1 MRDLDSTGVV
11 SAFRQNVSTGV
22 ASAFR
27 RNWLLLT
34 VFRLLAAAA
43 TAGAQ
48 DQPLAFAPPA
58 AGIAVTTNVEY
69 AVSGDAHLAMDV
81 YTPPVAAP
89 GGPALV
95 FFNRGT
101 GESRRT
107 RLYDGWA
114 RAAASQGIVGVLADL

>member
-1 MRDLDSTGVV
+1 MRDLGSTGVV
-11 SAFRQNVSTGV
+11 SAFRQNLRTVVASAFRRNVSTAVASAFRRNVSTGV

-58 AGIAVTTNVEY
+58 AGIAVTTSVEY
-69 AVSGDAHLAMDV
+69 AVASDA
-81 YTPPVAAP
+81 
-89 GGPALV
+89 
-95 FFNRGT
+95 
-101 GESRRT
+101 
-107 RLYDGWA
+107 
-114 RAAASQGIVGVLADL
+114 